1 VCILK
6 KDFIWDYGRHNKP
19 HKHTIDQ
26 EVYLVDIGKACKDFM
41 IENNKLS
48 SEIYQKV
55 MWRYKET
62 NKTNID
68 REVYNK
74 ILMKASAI
82 PKNIQQANPF

>member
-1 VCILK
+1 
-6 KDFIWDYGRHNKP
+6 
-19 HKHTIDQ
+19 
-26 EVYLVDIGKACKDFM
+26 
-41 IENNKLS
+41 
-48 SEIYQKV
+48 

-82 PKNIQQANPF
+82 PGNIKQANPF

>member
-1 VCILK
+1 
-6 KDFIWDYGRHNKP
+6 
-19 HKHTIDQ
+19 
-26 EVYLVDIGKACKDFM
+26 
-41 IENNKLS
+41 
-48 SEIYQKV
+48 

-74 ILMKASAI
+74 ISMKASAI